1 MSSLSGS
8 ISTLATKLKQHI
20 VPEQPHASLQLKGH
34 GPTPRKRTTEERS
47 HQGLSFKGKE
57 RKSNQNSADREERRI
72 SSTSPKPAV
81 SSLSNTETAFN
92 TAVGITVNLENYVAH
107 RRSSTA
113 GSVASSATT
122 GSGSSEDQRSSE
134 LECGHHTAEDE
145 FSTMLADA
153 AAEEA
158 AAVEVAAGAE
168 ENGGEINAD
177 LPTDLDRM
185 LMLGEVLE
193 HP

>member
-57 RKSNQNSADREERRI
+57 RKSYQNSADREERRI
-72 SSTSPKPAV
+72 SSTSPKTAV

-122 GSGSSEDQRSSE
+122 GSGSSDESSE
-134 LECGHHTAEDE
+134 CRHTAEDE
-145 FSTMLADA
+145 FSAMLADA

-185 LMLGEVLE
+185 LGEVLE